1 MEQFFAKN
9 KTFVLSLV
17 FMTAGITL
25 FGWSNFVT
33 TSRLATE
40 DARLIS
46 STLAADE
53 ARLNSQLE
61 EIERRKAEAGQ
72 SASAGIT
79 SLPAFLE
86 RINEIAQTTRV
97 IIDELMPSKDEQ
109 LKFSIKIRADYFT
122 YLRFAAKLESLN
134 VSIHDLQVRPFDP
147 RVTPPIHAIE
157 FSITPRND
165 AAPLGGERLAR
176 MRDQVEEKNKRN
188 PFQRFAFNE
197 ANKEVLKQIELT
209 WIHKLTGIGM
219 SGGKRTATINGKDYA
234 VDDELDGMKVT
245 AIETDRLVLKKTTP
259 DGVTEYLLKRRVNGV
274 AAKSSA
280 GQ

>member
-17 FMTAGITL
+17 FMTVGISL

-33 TSRLATE
+33 TSQLAME
-40 DARLIS
+40 DARRIS

-53 ARLNSQLE
+53 ERLKNQLA

-72 SASAGIT
+72 DASAGIT

-86 RINEIAQTTRV
+86 RINEIAQATKV
-97 IIDELMPSKDEQ
+97 IIDELMPSKDEH

-122 YLRFAAKLESLN
+122 YLRFSAKLESLN
-134 VSIHDLQVRPFDP
+134 VSIHDLQVRPFNP
-147 RVTPPIHAIE
+147 GVTPPIHAIE

-165 AAPLGGERLAR
+165 AAPLGGERLTR

-234 VDDELDGMKVT
+234 VDDELDGMKIT
-245 AIETDRLVLKKTTP
+245 AIETDRVMLKKTTT
-259 DGVTEYLLKRRVNGV
+259 DGVTEYLLKRRAGGI
-274 AAKSSA
+274 AAKA
-280 GQ
+280 QGQ